1 MEGKKKSGKVKRTI
15 LIVLC
20 VILALIL
27 TLMIAVIAY
36 MENMLGRINR
46 VDKDAGHSAMSPS
59 EYEEFINSQ
68 TETAHQGFT
77 GAVIDPEDVE
87 WGAHEVIDES
97 SKVINIL
104 LIGQDRRDGENRARS
119 DAMILCTINKS
130 AKTLTMTS
138 LMRDMY
144 VQIPGYQDNRIN
156 VSYALGGMDLLNKCI
171 EKNFGVTIDGNV
183 EVDFG
188 NFERV
193 IDMVG
198 GVDVSFTAA
207 EAKYMNTTKW
217 EKDIGHDFKE
227 GVNHLNGLQALYFSR
242 IRALDSD
249 FGRTRRQRIVMNAL
263 VEKAKGMS
271 LGELN
276 RMLKELLPLLT
287 TDMTNAEI
295 LGYAAD
301 ILPMVGNLTV
311 TTQRIPADGAY
322 KDAWI
327 RGMMVLLPDLQKNR
341 AILKASMKG

>member
-1 MEGKKKSGKVKRTI
+1 MEGKKKSRKVKRTV

-36 MENMLGRINR
+36 MESMLGRINR
-46 VDKDAGHSAMSPS
+46 VDKDDSHSPLSQS
-59 EYEEFINSQ
+59 EYEEIINSQ

-77 GAVIDPEDVE
+77 GAVIDPEDVD

-97 SKVINIL
+97 SQVINIL
-104 LIGQDRRDGENRARS
+104 LIGQDRRDGEDRARS

-138 LMRDMY
+138 LLRDMY

-156 VSYALGGMDLLNKCI
+156 VSYALGGMSLLNKCI

-183 EVDFG
+183 EVDFSS
-188 NFERV
+188 FRKV
-193 IDMVG
+193 IDLVG
-198 GVDVSFTAA
+198 GVDINLTSA
-207 EAKYMNTTKW
+207 EAKYLNTHKW
-217 EKDIGHDFKE
+217 ENDIGSNFVQ
-227 GVNHLNGLQALYFSR
+227 GMNHMNGEQALSYSR

-249 FGRTRRQRIVMNAL
+249 FGRTQRQRTVMNAL
-263 VEKAKGMS
+263 VGKAKGMS

-276 RMLKELLPLLT
+276 AMLKELLPLLT

-301 ILPMVGNLTV
+301 ILPMIGNLTV

-341 AILKASMKG
+341 EILKNSMKH